1 MSLHRRIVS
10 GLRALVRSAGTDR
23 DVADEVEHY
32 LAEATAAY
40 REQGLSDDQAR
51 RAAQLDLGS
60 RTAVRQQ
67 IRAVGWETRIESL
80 LVDLQRAV
88 RRLRRSPA
96 FAAVTAGTLALG
108 IGASTAMF
116 SIVRPVLLQA
126 LPYPDADRLVTI
138 ADAAGPGGTPMDV
151 TFGTFLEVIARSRSL
166 QWAAVTRSW
175 QPTLT
180 GYGDAERLD
189 GQSVSGDYFRVL
201 GVHPV
206 VGRDFTRA
214 DDRPGAPQVAI
225 ITDGLWRRRFSAEAN
240 VIGRTIRLDGAEATI
255 VGIMPRAFENVW
267 SAQAQIWR
275 PLGYDPS
282 LPQPQG
288 REWGHHL
295 QLIARVR
302 SDSTLD
308 TTSRELGSIARTP
321 VASFTRPA
329 WASLRGGFSIT
340 PLQDRVTERIKPAL
354 QSVTIGTL
362 LLLLIAA
369 VNIVNLMLAR
379 GAERRTELV
388 TCAALGASRV
398 RLLTPLVGEGL
409 VLAFVGGT
417 LGVALAYVIVDA
429 LITFEGFALPRLD
442 VIQVDPM
449 ALAFAATLSTL
460 IGIVVGCIPG
470 LALSWR
476 IEATGSGP
484 RVIAGHHRLRRGFVA
499 AEVALAMV
507 LLIGAGLLVRSVRQL
522 MAVPPGFRPE
532 RVLTLQV
539 QTSGPEFRS
548 PERVRAFFDRVR
560 EVARHVP
567 GVTSAALTSQL
578 PLTGDGD
585 IYGAGTKDDSALP
598 PGADPSAYRYAISAD
613 YLETMGIAL
622 ERGRTIDEQD
632 RSGGQPVAMI
642 SASVARRRFPGRDPI
657 GQQLRLGPAD
667 NWFNV
672 VGVVGNVKQS
682 SLAASSP
689 DAVYVP
695 EAQWRFADRAMWVV
709 MHTTVDP
716 ETVETAVRQAI
727 RNVDRN
733 QPIVQVATMEQR
745 VAASMARQRL
755 VMGAFDAFAI
765 VALLL
770 ATIGIY
776 GVLAGG
782 VIERTREIAVRTA
795 IGASRA
801 DIMGQIG
808 RQAIGMAA
816 IGMAVGGAVAA
827 AMSRGLVALLF
838 EISPLDGVTYIGV
851 TVLLLIAAVV
861 SAIVPAWRAARI
873 APAVALQSP

>member
-1 MSLHRRIVS
+1 
-10 GLRALVRSAGTDR
+10 
-23 DVADEVEHY
+23 
-32 LAEATAAY
+32 
-40 REQGLSDDQAR
+40 
-51 RAAQLDLGS
+51 
-60 RTAVRQQ
+60 
-67 IRAVGWETRIESL
+67 
-80 LVDLQRAV
+80 
-88 RRLRRSPA
+88 
-96 FAAVTAGTLALG
+96 
-108 IGASTAMF
+108 MF
-116 SIVRPVLLQA
+116 SVVRPVLLQS

-138 ADAAGPGGTPMDV
+138 ADAGDTGGTPIDV
-151 TFGTFLEVIARSRSL
+151 TFGTFLEVVARSRSL
-166 QWAAVTRSW
+166 QSAAVTRSW
-175 QPTLT
+175 QPTLN

-201 GVHPV
+201 GVGPAI
-206 VGRDFTRA
+206 GRDFSGA

-225 ITDGLWRRRFSAEAN
+225 ITDGLWRRRFGGDAS
-240 VIGRTIRLDGAEATI
+240 VIGRTIRLDGAAVTI
-255 VGIMPRAFENVW
+255 VGIMPRTFENVW

-282 LPQPQG
+282 LPVQG

-302 SDSTLD
+302 SDSNLD
-308 TTSRELGSIARTP
+308 TTTRELASIARTP
-321 VASFTRPA
+321 AAPFSRPA
-329 WASLRGGFSIT
+329 WASLRGGFLIN
-340 PLQDRVTERIKPAL
+340 PLQDLVTARVKPAL
-354 QSVTIGTL
+354 RSVTIGAL

-379 GAERRTELV
+379 GAERRTELA
-388 TCAALGASRV
+388 TCAALGASRA
-398 RLLTPLVGEGL
+398 RLLTPLLGEAL
-409 VLAFVGGT
+409 VLALVGGT
-417 LGVALAYVIVDA
+417 LGVALAYMMVNA
-429 LITFEGFALPRLD
+429 LIAFEGFALPRLD
-442 VIQVDPM
+442 AIRVDPA
-449 ALAFAATLSTL
+449 ALAFAAALSTS
-460 IGIVVGCIPG
+460 IGIIAGCIPG
-470 LALSWR
+470 LALSPG
-476 IEATGSGP
+476 IEAPGPGP

-507 LLIGAGLLVRSVRQL
+507 LLVGAGLLVRSVRQL

-539 QTSGPEFRS
+539 QTAGREFRS
-548 PERVRAFFDRVR
+548 PDTVRALFESVR
-560 EVARHVP
+560 EAVRRVP
-567 GVTSAALTSQL
+567 GVASAALTSQL

-622 ERGRTIDEQD
+622 ERGRTINEQD
-632 RSGGQPVAMI
+632 RSGGQPVALI

-667 NWFNV
+667 NWFTV
-672 VGVVGNVKQS
+672 VGVVSNVKQL

-695 EAQWRFADRAMWVV
+695 EAQWRFVDRAMWVV
-709 MHTTVDP
+709 IRTTVDP
-716 ETVETAVRQAI
+716 ATIETAARQAI
-727 RNVDRN
+727 RGVNPN

-755 VMGAFDAFAI
+755 VMGAFDTFAA

-782 VIERTREIAVRTA
+782 VIERTQEIAVRTA
-795 IGASRA
+795 VGASRA
-801 DIMGQIG
+801 SIMGQVG
-808 RQAIGMAA
+808 RQAIAMAA
-816 IGMAVGGAVAA
+816 IGIGGGGAVAG
-827 AMSRGLVALLF
+827 AMSRSLVALLF
-838 EISPLDGVTYIGV
+838 EISPIDGLTYVGV
-851 TVLLLIAAVV
+851 AVLLLIAATV

-873 APAVALQSP
+873 EPALALRS

>member
-1 MSLHRRIVS
+1 MSLRRRIVS
-10 GLRALVRSAGTDR
+10 GLRALLRPASTDR

-40 REQGLSDDQAR
+40 REQGFSDDEAR
-51 RAAQLDLGS
+51 RAAQLDVGS

-67 IRAVGWETRIESL
+67 IRAVGWETRIESV

-116 SIVRPVLLQA
+116 SIVRPVLLQS
-126 LPYPDADRLVTI
+126 LPYPDADRLVAV
-138 ADAAGPGGTPMDV
+138 ADATTSDGTPMDV
-151 TFGTFLEVIARSRSL
+151 TFGTFLEVLARSRSL

-175 QPTLT
+175 QPTLM

-201 GVHPV
+201 GVHPAI
-206 VGRDFTRA
+206 GRDFSSA

-225 ITDGLWRRRFSAEAN
+225 ITDGLWRRRFSADAN
-240 VIGRTIRLDGAEATI
+240 VIGRTIRLDGTDVTI
-255 VGIMPRAFENVW
+255 VGIMPRTFENVW

-275 PLGYDPS
+275 PLGYDPT
-282 LPQPQG
+282 LPSAQG

-295 QLIARVR
+295 QLLARVR
-302 SDSTLD
+302 SDSSLD
-308 TTSRELGSIARTP
+308 AASRELASIARTP
-321 VASFTRPA
+321 AAQFARPV
-329 WASLRGGFSIT
+329 WASLRGGFSMT
-340 PLQDRVTERIKPAL
+340 PLHDSVTERVKPAL
-354 QSVTIGTL
+354 RGVTIGAL

-379 GAERRTELV
+379 AAERRTELV
-388 TCAALGASRV
+388 TCAALGASRA
-398 RLLTPLVGEGL
+398 RLLTPLLGEGL
-409 VLAFVGGT
+409 VLALVGGT
-417 LGVALAYVIVDA
+417 LGVTLAYVIVDA

-442 VIQVDPM
+442 AIRVDPA
-449 ALAFAATLSTL
+449 ALAFAAVLSTC
-460 IGIVVGCIPG
+460 IGIIAGCIPG
-470 LALSWR
+470 LAVSWR
-476 IEATGSGP
+476 IAATGSGP

-507 LLIGAGLLVRSVRQL
+507 LLVGAGLLVRSVRQL
-522 MAVPPGFRPE
+522 MAVPPGFRAE
-532 RVLTLQV
+532 RVLTMQV
-539 QTSGPEFRS
+539 QTSGPEFRG
-548 PERVRAFFDRVR
+548 PDKVRAFFDRVHD
-560 EVARHVP
+560 VAQQVP
-567 GVTSAALTSQL
+567 GVASAALTSQL
-578 PLTGDGD
+578 PLTGDAD
-585 IYGAGTKDDSALP
+585 IYGAGTKDDSVLT
-598 PGADPSAYRYAISAD
+598 PGADPSAYRYAISGD
-613 YLETMGIAL
+613 YLGTMGIAL
-622 ERGRTIDEQD
+622 ERGRPIDEQD
-632 RSGGQPVAMI
+632 RSGGQPVALI

-657 GQQLRLGPAD
+657 GQPLRLGPAD
-667 NWFNV
+667 NWFTV

-709 MHTTVDP
+709 IRTTVDP
-716 ETVETAVRQAI
+716 ATIEAAVVQAI
-727 RNVDRN
+727 RNVNRN
-733 QPIVQVATMEQR
+733 QPIVRVATMEQR
-745 VAASMARQRL
+745 VVASMARQRL
-755 VMGAFDAFAI
+755 VMGAFDAFAM

-782 VIERTREIAVRTA
+782 VIERRREIAVRTA
-795 IGASRA
+795 VGASRA
-801 DIMGQIG
+801 SIMGQVG
-808 RQAIGMAA
+808 RQAIGMAI

-827 AMSRGLVALLF
+827 ALSRGLVALLF
-838 EISPLDGVTYIGV
+838 EVSPLDGLTYVGV
-851 TVLLLIAAVV
+851 AALLLIAATV